1 MVGRGE
7 LEEDIYQ
14 THFQFTHFTLL
25 LRNDFHQHLAIPKTF
40 SDDPKNKLP
49 GNVSLKGPSG
59 AIWNIGLTT
68 NDDTLYFTQGWK
80 QFVKDHSLKENDF
93 LVFKYDGDSLF
104 EVIIFVQASGHANV
118 KPHDNVQQHDKKRG
132 TDSSDDDVKPS
143 DAGVTVARFEQFA
156 DDEATSKRTRRPTNK
171 QRGSV
176 TDSSGSSDPSPISDP
191 VGTRAGLK
199 VRLNRNSKPSK
210 H

>member
-1 MVGRGE
+1 MVRGGA
-7 LEEDIYQ
+7 LEENIYP

-49 GNVSLKGPSG
+49 INVSLKGPSG

-68 NDDTLYFTQGWK
+68 KDDTLYFTQGWQ
-80 QFVKDHSLKENDF
+80 QFVNDHSLKENDF

-104 EVIIFVQASGHANV
+104 EVIIFVRACGHANV
-118 KPHDNVQQHDKKRG
+118 RPHDNVQQHDKKRG
-132 TDSSDDDVKPS
+132 IDNFAEDVNSS
-143 DAGVTVARFEQFA
+143 DAGVEVARVEQFA
-156 DDEATSKRTRRPTNK
+156 DDGATSKRARRPTNK

-176 TDSSGSSDPSPISDP
+176 TDSSGPIDPSP
-191 VGTRAGLK
+191 RAGLK
-199 VRLNRNSKPSK
+199 VRSNRNSKPSK